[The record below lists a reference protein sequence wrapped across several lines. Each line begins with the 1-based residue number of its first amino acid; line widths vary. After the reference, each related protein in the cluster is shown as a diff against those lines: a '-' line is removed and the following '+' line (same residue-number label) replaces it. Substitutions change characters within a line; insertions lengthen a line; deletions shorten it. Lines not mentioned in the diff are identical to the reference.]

1 MKYTADV
8 DGVRL
13 ELEISGD
20 ETNLAVVGPDG
31 EQRASLARH
40 DRGRY
45 VLRLGDRVIEG
56 FVTPTDEGY
65 LVVYRGRAYPVVV
78 TDERART
85 LSQLGGARHGHTGG
99 TVKAPMPGLVKAVN
113 VQPGDRV
120 ERGASLVILEA
131 MKMEN
136 DLTAPSPGTVREVR
150 VAAGDKVDQGQV
162 LVVLE

>member
-1 MKYTADV
+1 MKYTADF
-8 DGVRL
+8 DGKRL

-20 ETNLAVVGPDG
+20 ESNLRVRGPEG
-31 EQRASLARH
+31 ESQGALTRH
-40 DRGRY
+40 ERGRY
-45 VLRLGDRVIEG
+45 VLRLGDRIIEG

-65 LVVYRGRAYPVVV
+65 AVVYRGRLYPIAV

-85 LSQLGGARHGHTGG
+85 LSQLGGIRHGHTGG
-99 TVKAPMPGLVKAVN
+99 VVKAPMPGLVKAVN
-113 VQPGDRV
+113 VAPGDV
-120 ERGASLVILEA
+120 VQRGASLVILEA

-136 DLTAPSPGTVREVR
+136 DLTAPGPGRVREVR